1 MDSTSFLQKIVTNVI
16 KDFSGKLNEI
26 TVVFPNRRA
35 GIFFKDLLA
44 KNLNDAS
51 WMPQVCTLEDL
62 AARLSDLVLADKL
75 TLVYQLYEVF
85 RQLDHQI
92 ESFDRFYFWGELLL
106 TDFSEVDMAMV
117 NAKDLFSNLKD
128 LKSIEAGYDYLTEEQ
143 KAVIS
148 RFWESFQYEEEKQA
162 VSSAQEKFLLFWNKL
177 YPVYQQY
184 KKALTQQGLAY
195 EGLMYRQVVEKLKED
210 VTTLSSEQFVF
221 VGLNALKNAEL
232 RIVQQLLSKK
242 KATVYW
248 DIDAHYMN
256 NEVQEA
262 GMFLRKYLRSNTL
275 APSFPKAFPNQYHSG
290 RNRQIHIHGVP
301 LEVGQAKKVGEF
313 LLELSKKEDFN
324 PERCVVV
331 LPDEHMLFPVLHAL
345 PTAIRKVNVTM
356 GYPLQNTSLYSF
368 VEHLLNLQLEKKK
381 DAQQYI
387 YHYESLLALL
397 RHPFIK
403 NYPPAQ
409 AELNIQR
416 IMQRNAVYIHHTELE
431 GDKAFYQHLLKA
443 VEDVPQLFDYLQQW
457 SATLHQLL
465 NIEEANQP
473 KESIKSSDFEEAGAN
488 DTEATNSDIPVLE
501 QELLYHFYIHLNR
514 LKSLTQER
522 QFDFEL
528 PAFIK
533 LLRQIF
539 QSLRVPFT
547 GEPLRGLQIMG
558 LLETRNLDFDH
569 VFVLSMNEGI
579 MPVSNS
585 QTSFIPANL
594 KKGFGLFGIDQQD
607 AFYAHAFF
615 RLLHHAQNVHL
626 FYNTEDTTK
635 LSGEMSRFLY
645 QIYYESA
652 YGDEQKLRFPDAS
665 GDFVIHRD
673 YLSMQVSPSA
683 AKPISIIKTE
693 EVWKQMLRYLN
704 IEGNTSQAVL
714 TPSALNTY
722 LDCRLKF
729 YYKYIAR
736 LKETDEV
743 EEELDARVFGN
754 ILHKTMEVLYKN
766 LIKLKGS
773 KIIEAEEC
781 LQLKGRQLDEAIQ
794 KGFKEHYLP
803 EKDQEFGFEGRNI
816 IAQEIVKKMAKQILD
831 HDKRY
836 APFEIVSLEE
846 RGKEGHY
853 AQLSIHINSEEVSIP
868 LKGIIDRIDRK
879 EGIVRVLDYKTGRDE
894 RKAADISSMFDR
906 EHPGRNKAAMQAL
919 FYAWLYHENQRD
931 SNERIVPGLVN
942 ATELFK
948 EDFDPSLIIGGEEVS
963 NFERYQEEF
972 VENLTKL
979 LEEIFNK
986 RVQFDQTND
995 DKKCSFCPYANI
1007 CY

>member
-1 MDSTSFLQKIVTNVI
+1 MDRMSFLQKIVTNVI
-16 KDFSGKLNEI
+16 RDFSDELKDA

-44 KNLNDAS
+44 KRLDNAS

-75 TLVYQLYEVF
+75 SLVYQLYEVF
-85 RQLDHQI
+85 RQNDRQI

-106 TDFSEVDMAMV
+106 ADFSEVDMAMV

-128 LKSIEAGYDYLTEEQ
+128 LKSIEAGYDYLTEDQ
-143 KAVIS
+143 KKVIA
-148 RFWESFQYEEEKQA
+148 RFWESFQYEEEKKA
-162 VSSAQEKFLLFWNKL
+162 VGSSQERFLLFWNKL
-177 YPVYQQY
+177 YPIYQQY
-184 KKALTQQGLAY
+184 REALTKQGLAY
-195 EGLMYRQVVEKLKED
+195 EGLVFRHVADQLKND
-210 VTTLSSEQFVF
+210 AVSLPSGSFVF

-232 RIVQQLLSKK
+232 QIVKQLVSQE

-248 DIDAHYMN
+248 DIDAYYLN

-262 GMFLRKYLRSNTL
+262 GVFLRKYLRSTTL
-275 APSFPKAFPNQYHSG
+275 APTFPKAIPNQYHSG
-290 RNRQIHIHGVP
+290 KERQIHIHGVP
-301 LEVGQAKKVGEF
+301 LEVGQAKKTGEF
-313 LLELSKKEDFN
+313 LQELSKKEGFN

-345 PTAIRKVNVTM
+345 PPVIPKVNVTM
-356 GYPLQNTSLYSF
+356 GYPLRNTSLYSF
-368 VEHLLNLQLEKKK
+368 IEHLLDLQLEKKQVQ
-381 DAQQYI
+381 QQYT

-403 NYPPAQ
+403 NYAPAL
-409 AELNIQR
+409 AELNIQH
-416 IMQRNAVYIHHTELE
+416 IIQSNAVYIHQEDLE
-431 GDKAFYQHLLKA
+431 GDTTFFQNLLTA
-443 VEDVPQLFDYLQQW
+443 VEDVPHLFSYLLHW
-457 SATLHQLL
+457 SAQLHQLL
-465 NIEEANQP
+465 NQEEENANNAAHELS
-473 KESIKSSDFEEAGAN
+473 ESEDGASSQN
-488 DTEATNSDIPVLE
+488 IPMLE

-569 VFVLSMNEGI
+569 VFVLSMNEGV
-579 MPVSNS
+579 MPASSS

-594 KKGFGLFGIDQQD
+594 KKGFGLFGVDQQD

-615 RLLHHAQNVHL
+615 RLLHHAQHVHL
-626 FYNTEDTTK
+626 FYNTEDTSQ

-645 QIYYESA
+645 QLYYESA
-652 YGDEQKLRFPDAS
+652 YNESDELRFPDAK
-665 GDFVIHRD
+665 GDFIVHRD
-673 YLSMQVSPSA
+673 YLSMQVSPSIV
-683 AKPISIIKTE
+683 KPISITKSE
-693 EVWKQMLRYLN
+693 DVWKQMLRY
-704 IEGNTSQAVL
+704 INTDENSARSSL

-729 YYKYIAR
+729 YYKYVAR
-736 LKETDEV
+736 LKETEEV

-754 ILHKTMEVLYKN
+754 ILHKTMEVLYKR
-766 LIKLKGS
+766 LISLKGS
-773 KIIEAEEC
+773 KKIEAEDC
-781 LQLKGRQLDEAIQ
+781 LQLKGEKLEEAIQ
-794 KGFKEHYLP
+794 KGFKEHYQP
-803 EKDQEFGFEGRNI
+803 EKAQAFTFEGRNI
-816 IAQEIVKKMAKQILD
+816 IAREIVKKMAKQILD
-831 HDKRY
+831 HDSRY
-836 APFEIVSLEE
+836 APFEIVSLEKG
-846 RGKEGHY
+846 GKAGHH
-853 AQLSIHINSEEVSIP
+853 AQLTVSVNGTNISIP
-868 LKGIIDRIDRK
+868 LRGIIDRIDRK
-879 EGIVRVLDYKTGRDE
+879 EGVVRVLDYKTGRDE
-894 RKAADISSMFDR
+894 RKAVDIQSMFDR

-919 FYAWLYHENQRD
+919 LYAWLYQKNQYHENE
-931 SNERIVPGLVN
+931 SIVPGLVN

-948 EDFDPSLIIGGEEVS
+948 EDFDPSLILEGEKVNS
-963 NFERYQEEF
+963 FERYQDEF
-972 VENLTKL
+972 ISSLSRL

-986 RVQFDQTND
+986 EVPFDQTD
-995 DKKCSFCPYANI
+995 DEKKCGFCPYANI